1 MRKNFY
7 SLLLSS
13 GFFLLTISVFAQD
26 RFAYAITDA
35 NPNTASW
42 TVLRKLNLQTGVY
55 TDALLNGTNPK
66 QVAYDAQT
74 KKLIATNSVN
84 ANSSLPFNTGV
95 AAIAYDRKNNRLY
108 FTPMFIDQLRYIDL
122 ETMKVYYVT
131 DQALTGH
138 QNTSKD
144 DGGVVSR
151 MVIAPDGYGYAV
163 TNDANSFVRFT
174 TGKKFKIE
182 QLGSLVDDPGNTGI
196 SIHNRCSSAGGDM
209 VADDEG
215 NLYLISANNSVFKL
229 NIDTKVAKWLGPI
242 KGLPQGFTINGV
254 AVTDDGKLLAG
265 SQVYTK
271 GWYLVDPKSWSS
283 TPFNTPKGV
292 YLTSDLANSNFLS
305 TRRPSDISL
314 IEPRESVLSNAVQ
327 MYPNPVDIGNNQFKL
342 QFNKMIPGNYTVE
355 LTDVSGKLIMTQ
367 KINIL
372 SDVQVQTINLKKN
385 TAQGIYLVKI
395 SDINSKAIFTQKL
408 VVQ

>member
-7 SLLLSS
+7 SVLLSS
-13 GFFLLTISVFAQD
+13 GITLLTVSVSAQD
-26 RFAYAITDA
+26 RFAYAITDMHQ
-35 NPNTASW
+35 NTASW

-55 TDALLNGTNPK
+55 SDALLNGMNLK
-66 QVAYDAQT
+66 QVAYDAKT
-74 KKLIATNSVN
+74 KKSIAANN
-84 ANSSLPFNTGV
+84 GNINSSLAFSTGV
-95 AAIAYDRKNNRLY
+95 AAIAYDRKNDRLY

-122 ETMKVYYVT
+122 ETMKLYYVT
-131 DQALTGH
+131 GQPFTGH
-138 QNTSKD
+138 ETTTRD

-163 TNDANSFVRFT
+163 TNDANNFVRFT
-174 TGKKFKIE
+174 IGKKFEIE

-196 SIHNRCSSAGGDM
+196 SIHNRCSSWGGDM

-215 NLYLISANNSVFKL
+215 NLYLVSATNSVFKI

-254 AVTDDGKLLAG
+254 AVTDDGKLLTG
-265 SQVYTK
+265 SQVYAK
-271 GWYLVDPKSWSS
+271 GWYVVDPKSWNA
-283 TPFNTPKGV
+283 TPYNAPTGT

-305 TRRPSDISL
+305 TRRPSDFAL
-314 IEPRESVLSNAVQ
+314 IEPRESLLSNAVQ
-327 MYPNPVDIGNNQFKL
+327 LYPNPVDVGNNQFKL
-342 QFNKMIPGNYTVE
+342 QFNKMIPGNYTIE

-372 SDVQVQTINLKKN
+372 NDIQVQTINLKKN

>member
-7 SLLLSS
+7 SVLLSS
-13 GFFLLTISVFAQD
+13 GITLLAISVFAQD
-26 RFAYAITDA
+26 RFAYAITDV
-35 NPNTASW
+35 NQNTASW

-55 TDALLNGTNPK
+55 SDALLDGVNMK

-74 KKLIATNSVN
+74 RQLIP
-84 ANSSLPFNTGV
+84 ANNMNGNTSLPFSTGV

-122 ETMKVYYVT
+122 ETMKLYYVT
-131 DQALTGH
+131 GQPFTGH
-138 QNTSKD
+138 ANSTKD

-163 TNDANSFVRFT
+163 TNDANNFVRFS
-174 TGKKFKIE
+174 TGKKFKLE
-182 QLGSLVDDPGNTGI
+182 QLGALVDDPGNTGI
-196 SIHNRCSSAGGDM
+196 SIHNRCSSWGGDM
-209 VADDEG
+209 VADDAG
-215 NLYLISANNSVFKL
+215 SLYLVSATNSVFKI

-265 SQVYTK
+265 SQVYAK
-271 GWYLVDPKSWSS
+271 GWYLVDPKSWTSA
-283 TPFNTPKGV
+283 PYNAPKGI

-305 TRRPSDISL
+305 THRSTDIAL
-314 IEPRESVLSNAVQ
+314 IEQQQITPSSAVQ
-327 MYPNPVDIGNNQFKL
+327 LYPNPIDVGNNQFKL
-342 QFNKMIPGNYTVE
+342 QFNKLIPGNYTVE

-372 SDVQVQTINLKKN
+372 NDIQVQTITLKKN
-385 TAQGIYLVKI
+385 TSQGIYLVKVT
-395 SDINSKAIFTQKL
+395 DINSKSIFTQKL

>member
-7 SLLLSS
+7 SVLLSS
-13 GFFLLTISVFAQD
+13 GITLLTISVFAQD
-26 RFAYAITDA
+26 RFAFAITDA
-35 NPNTASW
+35 NQNTANW

-55 TDALLNGTNPK
+55 SDALLDGVNIK

-74 KKLIATNSVN
+74 KKLIPANNGNGN
-84 ANSSLPFNTGV
+84 ASLPFNTGV

-122 ETMKVYYVT
+122 ETMKLYYVT
-131 DQALTGH
+131 DQSFTG
-138 QNTSKD
+138 QGNTNKD
-144 DGGVVSR
+144 DGRVVSR

-163 TNDANSFVRFT
+163 TNDANNFVRFS

-182 QLGSLVDDPGNTGI
+182 QLGALVDDPGNTGI
-196 SIHNRCSSAGGDM
+196 SIHNRCSSWGGDM
-209 VADDEG
+209 VADDAG
-215 NLYLISANNSVFKL
+215 NLYLISANNSVFKI

-254 AVTDDGKLLAG
+254 AVTNDGKLLAG
-265 SQVYTK
+265 SQTYAK
-271 GWYLVDPKSWSS
+271 GWYLVDPKSWTS
-283 TPFNTPKGV
+283 TAYNAPKGI
-292 YLTSDLANSNFLS
+292 YLTSDLANSNFLATS
-305 TRRPSDISL
+305 RPTDFAL
-314 IEPRESVLSNAVQ
+314 IEQPPLIPSSAVQ
-327 MYPNPVDIGNNQFKL
+327 IYPNPVDAGSSQFKL
-342 QFNKMIPGNYTVE
+342 QFNKLTPGNYTVE

-372 SDVQVQTINLKKN
+372 NEIQVQTINLRKN
-385 TAQGIYLVKI
+385 TAQGIYLVKL